1 MADKKGRRV
10 RVDFRKKHQERTRS
24 GDLTRVYNQD
34 DQSAELDVPSVERVS
49 GKGELT
55 RRRTVTESV
64 DDRLLIGRVL
74 RVHGLESVVESS
86 SGQQFRCVTRQLLKS
101 LATDQRNVVVAGDR
115 VEFRSE
121 AAETGMIQRVLPR
134 RNQLSRGSRN
144 RQHVLAANVDQ
155 LVIVTSAAQ
164 PGIKPHLIDRLLV
177 TAERDRIPAVICIN
191 KCDLVEPAELQPVL
205 GCFAQLG
212 YPVLM
217 ISARLGWN
225 VSMLQAAMCGRVS
238 VVLGQSGV
246 GKSSLLNCIDPQL
259 KLRVGQVSAS
269 NDKGKHTTTT
279 AELIPLVGGGGVIDT
294 PGVRQFQLWDVVPSE
309 LDGFFRDL
317 RVLSSHCRFPDCT
330 HRHETDCSVKAAVAD
345 GRLDVRRFE
354 SYEQLFEEPSE
365 SF

>member
-1 MADKKGRRV
+1 MPDKKGRRV
-10 RVDFRKKHQERTRS
+10 RVDFRKKHQERSRP
-24 GDLTRVYNQD
+24 GDLTRVYHQD
-34 DQSAELDVPSVERVS
+34 EQSAELDVPGVERVS

-55 RRRTVTESV
+55 RRRTVVESSQ
-64 DDRLLIGRVL
+64 DDLLPGRVL
-74 RVHGLESVVESS
+74 RVHGLESVVEAS
-86 SGQQFRCVTRQLLKS
+86 SGEQYRCVIRQLLKS

-115 VEFRSE
+115 VEFRPQRSGS
-121 AAETGMIQRVLPR
+121 GMIQRVMPR
-134 RNQLSRGSRN
+134 RNQLSRGSKQ

-191 KCDLVEPAELQPVL
+191 KCDLVDPADLQPVL

-212 YPVLM
+212 YPVLL

-225 VSMLQAAMCGRVS
+225 VPVLQEAMRGRIS

-259 KLRVGQVSAS
+259 QLRVGQVSAS

-294 PGVRQFQLWDVVPSE
+294 PGVRQFQLWDVAAGE

-317 RVLSSHCRFPDCT
+317 RVLSSHCRYPDCT
-330 HRHETDCSVKAAVAD
+330 HRHETDCAVKTAVAD

-365 SF
+365 SY